1 MKGRDYMSKRI
12 IATEMAPKALG
23 PYSQAVAAKGEMIFV
38 SGQIPIDPAT
48 NTLIDG
54 DVTAQTIRCLE
65 NIKAIL
71 EQAGASLADVVK
83 TNIFIKNMDDFAT
96 INAAYAPY
104 FPENPPA
111 RGCVEVA
118 CLPKDVLVEIE
129 ATAII

>member
-1 MKGRDYMSKRI
+1 MSKRI
-12 IATEMAPKALG
+12 IATEKAPKALG
-23 PYSQAVAAKGEMIFV
+23 PYSQGVAAKGEMVFV
-38 SGQIPIDPAT
+38 SGQIPIDSLT

-54 DVTAQTIRCLE
+54 DVTAQTIRCME
-65 NIKAIL
+65 NVKAIL
-71 EQAGASLADVVK
+71 EEAGATLANVVK

-118 CLPKDVLVEIE
+118 RLPKDVLVEIE
-129 ATAII
+129 ATAVI

>member
-1 MKGRDYMSKRI
+1 MSKRI
-12 IATEMAPKALG
+12 IATEKAPKALG
-23 PYSQAVAAKGEMIFV
+23 PYSQGVAAKGEMVFV
-38 SGQIPIDPAT
+38 SGQIPIDPLT

-54 DVTAQTIRCLE
+54 DVTAQTIRCME
-65 NIKAIL
+65 NVKAIL
-71 EQAGASLADVVK
+71 EEAGATLANVVK

-118 CLPKDVLVEIE
+118 RLPKDVLVEIE
-129 ATAII
+129 ATAVI